1 MSFTKDINTAP
12 TPFVNHLN
20 IEQYVGQHVSVH
32 GKCAGIKNGILTLI
46 VQTEPK
52 NEEIMVTNCYVDIP
66 VNSNVKILGNVASD
80 KSVTFESYIKLQD
93 DFDLNVV
100 NEIIPILNHK
110 EVAPMCF

>member
-1 MSFTKDINTAP
+1 MSLAKDINTAP

-66 VNSNVKILGNVASD
+66 VNSNVKILGNSNYKLGVATAREWRMD
-80 KSVTFESYIKLQD
+80 RQQMEMKT
-93 DFDLNVV
+93 
-100 NEIIPILNHK
+100 P
-110 EVAPMCF
+110 